1 MLFADCYVEIPGRL
15 FTQLE
20 SPFDFLLT
28 CIFFIPFVHN
38 VKPLLF
44 QLNPAGTSAL
54 RCLFPFLL
62 PGRKKAKQE
71 NFQFEGFSLVSA
83 TL

>member
-1 MLFADCYVEIPGRL
+1 MLFDDCYVEIPSRL

-28 CIFFIPFVHN
+28 CIFFIPFVHT

-44 QLNPAGTSAL
+44 RLNPAGGIMEHAL
-54 RCLFPFLL
+54 SGVYFRVYFVSFPW
-62 PGRKKAKQE
+62 KEKAKQE
-71 NFQFEGFSLVSA
+71 NFQFE
-83 TL
+83 